1 MVGLTET
8 VRIQTGRQSETRANP
23 QRPTTE
29 VAVRIT
35 RMHCAA
41 VGAHHGALSPEG
53 SGLSACNTY
62 VITVPCEGDCRPS
75 CPAPITAS
83 ATNRSGAM

>member
-35 RMHCAA
+35 RMNCAA

-53 SGLSACNTY
+53 SGLSA
-62 VITVPCEGDCRPS
+62 
-75 CPAPITAS
+75 
-83 ATNRSGAM
+83 